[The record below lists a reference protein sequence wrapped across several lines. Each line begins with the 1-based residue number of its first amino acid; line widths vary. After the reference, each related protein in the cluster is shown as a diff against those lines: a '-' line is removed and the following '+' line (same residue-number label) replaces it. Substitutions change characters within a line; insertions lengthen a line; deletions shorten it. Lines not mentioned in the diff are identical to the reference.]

1 MNLLELQRRMAEDV
15 RRPLTPDYEMQKV
28 NEDGQSL
35 EEVAESY
42 IKPNDR
48 LTSFERLEIYNQQ
61 YWFRVIGA
69 VSEDFPALNAV
80 LGSKKFDALILAY
93 LKENPSTSW
102 TLRDL
107 GAKLPNFLDSHSE
120 LAGRRRHLAVDVA
133 RLEWAYVDAFD
144 GRTLSPL
151 AAKDAQM
158 LGPDSRVSLQPHL
171 QLLALRYPVD
181 DIVLA
186 VRRDTPEADIVSSAA
201 SHRKTAGRI
210 KLPAVRQ
217 RQVFLA
223 VHRFDDSVYYR
234 RVKRETFF
242 LFSALRAGASIG
254 EAVSQAIAKTKLT
267 GDEQAVLIRE
277 SFALASELGWL
288 CLPRDDVPGFIPN
301 SFIEPCV

>member
-28 NEDGQSL
+28 TENGQPL

-107 GAKLPNFLDSHSE
+107 GAKLPDFLDSHPE
-120 LAGRRRHLAVDVA
+120 LAGRRYRLAVDVA

-144 GRTLSPL
+144 GRTLSSL
-151 AAKDAQM
+151 AAEDAQT
-158 LGPDSRVSLQPHL
+158 LGPDSRASLQPHL

-186 VRRDTPEADIVSSAA
+186 VRRDPPEADIVSSAA
-201 SHRKTAGRI
+201 SHRKAAARV
-210 KLPAVRQ
+210 KLPTVKQ

-234 RVKRETFF
+234 RIERETFL

-254 EAVSQAIAKTKLT
+254 EAVAQAVAKTKLT
-267 GDEQAVLIRE
+267 QEEQAALIQE
-277 SFALASELGWL
+277 SFAHASELGWL
-288 CLPRDDVPGFIPN
+288 CLPHNEVEDRSGLVA
-301 SFIEPCV
+301 